1 MASTFRL
8 QSGWRYAS
16 GIVLAASACLSVV
29 YVRVLG
35 SGTDSSSIPV
45 GHVKAVPSQRN
56 TFATHSEA
64 TSAWNVFVCSQARQ
78 GVAPSLAPTE
88 RFRLAGTFAI
98 ESGNGTRIQK
108 AVLDDTLKNEQN
120 ILGEGDALDDVRVEN
135 IRHDRITLRSAT
147 GTRELVLEFVSPP
160 SSPIA
165 GSSSNSLGE
174 VSSGTTNRLGCIK
187 VQDGRW
193 QFSRQ
198 PMLDYYQE
206 LLDQPDRMVALFD
219 TMKPVRDSQNKIT
232 GYVVG
237 IEGEKEF
244 FDVVGLREGDIVRQ
258 VNSVAMTNRRR
269 AEFFIDE
276 FLKNRMSAIV
286 LDVERDVKVQ
296 KQIYQVK
303 E

>member
-1 MASTFRL
+1 
-8 QSGWRYAS
+8 
-16 GIVLAASACLSVV
+16 V
-29 YVRVLG
+29 YVRAWE
-35 SGTDSSSIPV
+35 SGAASSAIAMRHEAPNQV
-45 GHVKAVPSQRN
+45 QRN
-56 TFATHSEA
+56 SSANLEP
-64 TSAWNVFVCSQARQ
+64 TSPWSVFICSQVRQ
-78 GVAPSLAPTE
+78 GFAPSVVPTE

-98 ESGNGTRIQK
+98 ESSNGSRIQK
-108 AVLDDTLKNEQN
+108 AVLDDTQENLQN
-120 ILGEGDALDDVRVEN
+120 IVGEGDTLGDVVVEN
-135 IRHDRITLRSAT
+135 IRHDRITIRSAT
-147 GTRELVLEFVSPP
+147 ATRELVMEFVSIP
-160 SSPIA
+160 SATIG
-165 GSSSNSLGE
+165 GSTSNSLGE
-174 VSSGTTNRLGCIK
+174 LSAAASNRLGCIK

-198 PMLDYYQE
+198 PMLDYYQQ
-206 LLDQPDRMVALFD
+206 LLDEPDRMVALFD

-237 IEGEKEF
+237 VEGEKEF

-286 LDVERDVKVQ
+286 LDVERDGKVQ

>member
-16 GIVLAASACLSVV
+16 GSILAVCACLGIV
-29 YVRVLG
+29 YVRAWE
-35 SGTDSSSIPV
+35 SGAASSAIAMRHETPNQV
-45 GHVKAVPSQRN
+45 QRN
-56 TFATHSEA
+56 SSANLEP
-64 TSAWNVFVCSQARQ
+64 TSPWSVFIYSQVRQ
-78 GVAPSLAPTE
+78 GFAPSVVPTE

-98 ESGNGTRIQK
+98 ESSNGSRIQK
-108 AVLDDTLKNEQN
+108 AVLDDTQENLQN
-120 ILGEGDALDDVRVEN
+120 IVGEGDTLGDVVVEN
-135 IRHDRITLRSAT
+135 IRHDRITIRSAT
-147 GTRELVLEFVSPP
+147 ATRELVMEFVSIP
-160 SSPIA
+160 SATIG
-165 GSSSNSLGE
+165 GSTSNSLGE
-174 VSSGTTNRLGCIK
+174 LSAAASNRLGCIK

-198 PMLDYYQE
+198 PMLDYYQQ
-206 LLDQPDRMVALFD
+206 LLDEPDRMVALFD

-237 IEGEKEF
+237 VEGEKEF

-286 LDVERDVKVQ
+286 LDVERDGKVQ